1 MHFANDNGPCQ
12 GQYAFMTSVLVLA
25 AVPPESRAGEP
36 VALTPAQAR
45 LRKLVL
51 DAVPSPHTQRN
62 YAQALDDLFAFCASR
77 PLTRE
82 VLMEWRAG
90 MEALSPSTINVRLSA
105 VRKMIGEAR
114 KNGMLGAEEAATLT
128 EVPNISQKGTRLGNW
143 LTREQA
149 KELLAVPD
157 RSTLKGK
164 RDYVILAL
172 LVGCALRRN
181 ELAELDVQTIQQREG
196 RWVLADLEGK
206 GRRIRTVAIPIW
218 VKQGINAWMTAAGIE
233 DGRLLRSI
241 SKSGKINRDTL
252 SDWAVWSVVEQSSK
266 QIGIEHFGAHDLRRT
281 CAKLCRKN
289 GGDLEQIKFL
299 LGHASIQT
307 TERYLGSEQ
316 DIEIA
321 VNDNLGL

>member
-1 MHFANDNGPCQ
+1 
-12 GQYAFMTSVLVLA
+12 MTNTLVLA
-25 AVPPESRAGEP
+25 AAPPKSRAEDP
-36 VALTPAQAR
+36 LALTPVQVL
-45 LRKLVL
+45 LRQRVL
-51 DAVPSPHTQRN
+51 DAVVSPHSKRN
-62 YAQALDDLFAFCASR
+62 YARALDDLFSFCASR
-77 PLTRE
+77 PLSRS
-82 VLMEWRAG
+82 LLIAWRSG
-90 MEALSPSTINVRLSA
+90 MESLSPSTINVRLSA
-105 VRKMIGEAR
+105 VRKMVGEAR
-114 KNGMLGAEEAATLT
+114 HAGMIGQEEAASLT
-128 EVPNISQKGTRLGNW
+128 DIPNISQKGTRLGNW

-181 ELAELDVQTIQQREG
+181 ELAELDVETIQQREG

-206 GRRIRTVAIPIW
+206 GRRNRTVAIPIW
-218 VKQGINAWMTAAGIE
+218 VKHGIDAWTAAAGIE
-233 DGRLLRSI
+233 DGRLLRSV

-252 SDWAVWSVVEQSSK
+252 SDWAVWSVVVEQSPK
-266 QIGIEHFGAHDLRRT
+266 QIEHFGAHVLRRT

-299 LGHASIQT
+299 LGHSSIQT

>member
-1 MHFANDNGPCQ
+1 
-12 GQYAFMTSVLVLA
+12 MTNLLVLA
-25 AVPPESRAGEP
+25 LVPPESRAEEP
-36 VALTPAQAR
+36 LALTPAQVR
-45 LRKLVL
+45 LRKMVL

-62 YAQALDDLFAFCASR
+62 YARALDDLFAFCANR
-77 PLTRE
+77 PLSRSL
-82 VLMEWRAG
+82 LMEWRAG
-90 MEALSPSTINVRLSA
+90 MESLSPSTINVRLSA

-114 KNGMLGAEEAATLT
+114 LAGLIGSEEAASLT
-128 EVPNISQKGTRLGNW
+128 DIPNIGQKGIRLGNW

-181 ELAELDVQTIQQREG
+181 ELAELDVETIQQREG

-218 VKQGINAWMTAAGIE
+218 VKHGINAWMTAAGIE
-233 DGRLLRSI
+233 DGRLLRSV
-241 SKSGKINRDTL
+241 SKGGKVNRDTL
-252 SDWAVWSVVEQSSK
+252 SDWAVWSVVAQSSK

-299 LGHASIQT
+299 LGHSSIQT
-307 TERYLGSEQ
+307 TERYLGSDQ